1 MPKLF
6 IPASGRIVCNV
17 KIRPYNSPIL
27 RNFEFKI
34 DTGADISTISKDTL
48 YSLGYTEKWI
58 TTNKMPTKGST
69 TVASG
74 EVIES
79 FYVELPLINIYGIRG
94 VNYPLHIL
102 MDKEKD
108 LPKPTCSGC
117 KYIEP
122 KKLDYR
128 LLLGNDI
135 LSCFVITIDRDNGFV
150 NMERRSSLDS
160 RNKNY
165 PNSQLNYVETER

>member
-34 DTGADISTISKDTL
+34 DTGADISTISKETL

-58 TTNKMPTKGST
+58 TANKKPTKGST
-69 TVASG
+69 TVAFG

-79 FYVELPLINIYGIRG
+79 FYV
-94 VNYPLHIL
+94 
-102 MDKEKD
+102 
-108 LPKPTCSGC
+108 
-117 KYIEP
+117 EP

-135 LSCFVITIDRDNGFV
+135 LSCFIITIDRDNGFV

-165 PNSQLNYVETER
+165 PNSQLNYVETEIY